1 MLMLPYLDDVMLL
14 VSVNSIS
21 WDIDIL
27 AILQATY
34 SVSCAISAELSKHD
48 EDHILFF
55 TEMIKDE
62 ISSI

>member
-48 EDHILFF
+48 EDHILFLLR
-55 TEMIKDE
+55 
-62 ISSI
+62 